1 MKRSALLHRDHI
13 VVPLECETLPAAI
26 TELISSLV
34 RSGAITDR
42 AAVTGSM
49 DADTIR
55 STVAINPTIVLPHFR
70 TDAVREPV
78 LALGVTPTP
87 LPPREEGGEGPRI
100 IALILAP
107 VDATTLYLRAVSGL
121 AGALRRTDIVD
132 RLLAAADSDDVLAI
146 SELATLDVE
155 PSVLARDIMVRTD
168 AARPDDTLRV
178 AVETMARNDA
188 GGLPVVGDKDEIL
201 GVVTEADVLRGL
213 LQSRPRQAADEHT
226 GLMPPLR
233 VRDVMERSV
242 MCIPDGA
249 DLDDIA
255 NLLISKDA
263 ELFPVVAEGRLIG
276 LVRRVDILRKLYG
289 R

>member
-1 MKRSALLHRDHI
+1 VNRSRLLRRDHI
-13 VVPLECETLPAAI
+13 VVPLERETLAAAI
-26 TELISSLV
+26 TELIATLV

-42 AAVTGSM
+42 ASVTGSI
-49 DADTIR
+49 DADPVR
-55 STVAINPTIVLPHFR
+55 STVAISPRIVLPHFR

-78 LALGVTPTP
+78 LALGVTALP
-87 LPPREEGGEGPRI
+87 LPPRDDGGEGARI
-100 IALILAP
+100 VALILAP

-121 AGALRRTDIVD
+121 AGALRRPDVVD
-132 RLLAAADSDDVLAI
+132 RLLAAAAPDDVLAI
-146 SELATLDVE
+146 EQLAALEVE
-155 PSVLARDIMVRTD
+155 PSVLARDIMVRTE

-178 AVETMARNDA
+178 AVDTMARNEA
-188 GGLPVVGDKDEIL
+188 GGLPVVGDKGEIL

-213 LQSRPRQAADEHT
+213 LQSRPRKAADEHT

>member
-1 MKRSALLHRDHI
+1 MKRSPLLQRDHI
-13 VVPLECETLPAAI
+13 VVPLERDTLAAAI
-26 TELISSLV
+26 TELIATLV

-42 AAVTGSM
+42 AAVSGSI

-55 STVAINPTIVLPHFR
+55 STVPISPGIVLPHYR

-78 LALGVTPTP
+78 LALGVTPQS
-87 LPPREEGGEGPRI
+87 LPPRDEGGEGARI
-100 IALILAP
+100 VALILAP

-121 AGALRRTDIVD
+121 ARALRKSAVTD
-132 RLLAAADSDDVLAI
+132 RLLAAANAADVIAI
-146 SELATLDVE
+146 DELTAIEVE
-155 PSVLARDIMVRTD
+155 TPVLARDIMIRTEG
-168 AARPDDTLRV
+168 ARPDDTLRT
-178 AVETMARNDA
+178 AVESMVRNDA

-201 GVVTEADVLRGL
+201 GLVTEADVLRGL
-213 LQSRPRQAADEHT
+213 LQSRPRQAADEHP

-263 ELFPVVAEGRLIG
+263 ELFPVVAEGRLVG
-276 LVRRVDILRKLYG
+276 LVRRVDILQKLYG

>member
-1 MKRSALLHRDHI
+1 MQRSQLLRRDHI
-13 VVPLECETLPAAI
+13 VVPLERETLAAAVA
-26 TELISSLV
+26 ELVAALV

-42 AAVTGSM
+42 ASVTGSI
-49 DADTIR
+49 DADTVR
-55 STVAINPTIVLPHFR
+55 STVAISPRIVLPHFR

-78 LALGVTPTP
+78 LALGVTPAP
-87 LPPREEGGEGPRI
+87 LPPRDEGGEGPRI
-100 IALILAP
+100 VALILAP
-107 VDATTLYLRAVSGL
+107 VDATTLYLRAVSAL
-121 AGALRRTDIVD
+121 AGALRKPDVID
-132 RLLAAADSDDVLAI
+132 RLLAAAGADDVVAIEGLA
-146 SELATLDVE
+146 ALDIE
-155 PSVLARDIMVRTD
+155 ASVLARDIMVRTD

-178 AVETMARNDA
+178 AVGAMARNDA
-188 GGLPVVGDKDEIL
+188 GGLPVVGEKGEIL

-213 LQSRPRQAADEHT
+213 LQSRPRKATDEHT

>member
-1 MKRSALLHRDHI
+1 MIRTRLLRRDHI
-13 VVPLECETLPAAI
+13 VVPLECETLAAAI
-26 TELISSLV
+26 TELIAAFV
-34 RSGAITDR
+34 RSGAVADR
-42 AAVTGSM
+42 AAVTGSI

-55 STVAINPTIVLPHFR
+55 STVAINPRIVLPHYR

-78 LALGVTPTP
+78 LAIGVTPAP
-87 LPPREEGGEGPRI
+87 LPPREEGGEGARI
-100 IALILAP
+100 VALVLAP
-107 VDATTLYLRAVSGL
+107 VDAATLYLRAVSGL
-121 AGALRRTDIVD
+121 AGALRKAAVLEL
-132 RLLAAADSDDVLAI
+132 LLAATGPDDVMAI
-146 SELATLDVE
+146 DELAALQVE

-188 GGLPVVGDKDEIL
+188 GGLPVVGDKEEIL

-213 LQSRPRQAADEHT
+213 LQSRPRQASDEHT